1 MSPPRAD
8 IDVAA
13 RSPLSSVT
21 TLQNVFESSPY
32 WSLRHIS
39 CDCDKGQIV
48 LRGTVTSFYLK
59 QLALAMAAKAIG
71 VGCVQIDIDVRPE

>member
-1 MSPPRAD
+1 MSPSHAV

-21 TLQNVFESSPY
+21 TLQNTFETSPY
-32 WSLRHIS
+32 WSLRQI
-39 CDCDKGQIV
+39 CCNCDKGQIV
-48 LRGTVTSFYLK
+48 LHETVTSYYLK

-71 VGCVQIDIDVRPE
+71 VGRFQIDIDVRSE